1 MGGLNKMKLK
11 QGRMTGPERLDAL
24 FNYLKP
30 DRVPIGSQP
39 ESIGFNTVNVGST
52 IAEAYDDPEKS
63 FQAFLKAT
71 EQYGWDQ
78 ILQCFRHTVLGAL
91 DFGGKVRLPKGKY
104 EGSLVVTSYPVNTEK
119 DIETLQM
126 PDPKIAGDIPK
137 AMQFAELQEAYGL
150 PVNFY
155 SRSPFT
161 LAANICGLELFLKW
175 LIKRPELG
183 EHLIQMALDHIF
195 NVLGYW
201 VERFGPDKIFVW
213 MSSPSESNQVISSR
227 HLEKF
232 ALPYH
237 IAYHERLKSLGIRR
251 FGFHICGDQNLNLPY
266 LAEASPWIHP
276 SVLSFGHEVDLEIA
290 AKHFPKDIIYGNI
303 EPAVIQ
309 FGTPQQIYELCR
321 IGIEMGKQAPGGFI
335 LGPGCNIPAMTPPDN
350 LYAMTEAIQD
360 FAWYN

>member
-1 MGGLNKMKLK
+1 MRLK
-11 QGRMTGPERLDAL
+11 RRLMTGQERLDAL
-24 FNYLKP
+24 FSYRKP
-30 DRVPIGSQP
+30 DRVPIGSQS

-63 FQAFLKAT
+63 FRAFLKTT

-91 DFGGKVRLPKGKY
+91 DFGGKVRLPKGQY
-104 EGSLVVTSYPVNTEK
+104 EGSLIVVSYPVKTEK
-119 DIETLQM
+119 DVETLQM
-126 PDPKIAGDIPK
+126 PDPKTAGDIPK
-137 AMQFAELQEAYGL
+137 AMQFAELQETYDL
-150 PVNFY
+150 PVSFV

-161 LAANICGLELFLKW
+161 LAANICGLEPFLRW
-175 LIKRPELG
+175 LIKRPELC
-183 EHLIQMALDHIF
+183 EHLMQMALGHIL

-227 HLEKF
+227 HLEKY

-237 IAYHERLKSLGIRR
+237 IAYHERLKSLGIKR

-276 SVLSFGHEVDLEIA
+276 SVLSFGPEVDLEIA
-290 AKHFPKDIIYGNI
+290 AKHFPEDIIYGNI
-303 EPAVIQ
+303 DPTVIQ
-309 FGTPQQIYELCR
+309 FGASRQIYELTR
-321 IGIEMGKQAPGGFI
+321 FAIEKGKQAPGGFI
-335 LGPGCNIPAMTPPDN
+335 LGPGCNIPAMTPPGN
-350 LYAMTEAIQD
+350 LYAMTEAVQD
-360 FAWYN
+360 FGWYD